1 MMSTLSRT
9 ILSESSLMRSTFP
22 SAYRYSMTM
31 LFPSTYPSSC
41 RPCRNASWRAELTEE
56 GVVSRNP
63 IRGTF
68 FGCCASALAPHTVS
82 ATTIAKSPAHFR
94 FWILRRGSGH
104 ALDFRLSEEESKN
117 RFQKVLFMQFLQSK
131 IENRQSK
138 MSFYD
143 FVCPRQYVGRNR
155 ETDLLRG
162 FKIYDQLELGRLLHQ
177 EIGGLRTFQNFVHN
191 TTAH

>member
-1 MMSTLSRT
+1 MEER
-9 ILSESSLMRSTFP
+9 EGP
-22 SAYRYSMTM
+22 ARY
-31 LFPSTYPSSC
+31 
-41 RPCRNASWRAELTEE
+41 
-56 GVVSRNP
+56 P
-63 IRGTF
+63 IPGAF
-68 FGCCASALAPHTVS
+68 VGCCASALAPHTVS

-143 FVCPRQYVGRNR
+143 FVCPRQHVRWNRQADLHGRLQIDN
-155 ETDLLRG
+155 E
-162 FKIYDQLELGRLLHQ
+162 LELHRLLDGSSAGFAPFRILSTTQRPTNASYPCIDHQ
-177 EIGGLRTFQNFVHN
+177 QNRSRP
-191 TTAH
+191 AL